1 MKYSFLFLFISLISI
16 SSCSSSYKELSNKE
30 HKPPS
35 KFTKHLFDQYKIKAD
50 FEAGEMHDWNST
62 KLYSEKALKASN
74 GVNILPEKISYWKLS
89 DKEAVEL
96 HKAYE
101 NLVTIYDEAINKDPY
116 NLAIA
121 VTSLDCWAEQQE
133 EGWQSWDIKKCKD
146 DFLTAVHKIYSV
158 LQESKNKNF
167 EKKESSESTTLITK
181 NKSDEPLHVVYFD
194 FDKSKLSSV
203 SIDSLKKFLNDNKTN
218 INKFLIVGH
227 TDTKGTKKYN
237 DKLSLERAITIKNIL
252 LVNGISEEAIN
263 ILALGEN
270 SLKVQ
275 TEDNVA
281 HPANRRAEISHIK

>member
-1 MKYSFLFLFISLISI
+1 MKYSFLVLFISLISI
-16 SSCSSSYKELSNKE
+16 SSCSSSYKELSNQE
-30 HKPPS
+30 YQPPS
-35 KFTKHLFDQYKIKAD
+35 KFTKHLFDEYKIKAD
-50 FEAGEMHDWNST
+50 FEAKEMHDWNST
-62 KLYSEKALKASN
+62 KLYSEKALQASI

-89 DKEAVEL
+89 KKEAEEL
-96 HKAYE
+96 NKAYK
-101 NLVTIYDEAINKDPY
+101 NLITIYDDAINKDPY

-133 EGWQSWDIKKCKD
+133 EGWQNWDIKKCKD

-158 LQESKNKNF
+158 LDESESKNF
-167 EKKESSESTTLITK
+167 EKKESSESTALITK
-181 NKSDEPLHVVYFD
+181 NKTDEPLHVVYFD

-203 SIDSLKKFLNDNKTN
+203 SIDSLKKFLNDNEAN

-227 TDTKGTKKYN
+227 TDTKGSEKYN
-237 DKLSLERAITIKNIL
+237 DKLSLERAITVKNIL
-252 LVNGISEEAIN
+252 LNNGINEEKIS

-275 TEDNVA
+275 TNDNVA

>member
-50 FEAGEMHDWNST
+50 FEAGEMHDWDST

>member
-50 FEAGEMHDWNST
+50 FEAGEMHDWDST

-101 NLVTIYDEAINKDPY
+101 NLVTIYDDAINKDPY

>member
-50 FEAGEMHDWNST
+50 FEAGEMHDWDST

-237 DKLSLERAITIKNIL
+237 DKLSLERAITVKNIL

>member
-203 SIDSLKKFLNDNKTN
+203 SIDSLKKFLNDNKAN